1 LEQSEAVAVH
11 GMKPAMTGKFVVGFN
26 KMTVLI
32 TYFSYTGNTK
42 RIADAI
48 AEQCQADVE
57 RIEEVKLRKGVF
69 GYLTAGRDA
78 WKKRTSEI
86 RRVESDPGNYDLV
99 VVGTPVWAWNLTP
112 AVRAFLAVHGA
123 HIKRVA
129 FFCTQGGSGA
139 DGVFKQMAELCGQEP
154 IAALALTEGD
164 VRKNNYAAKVRAF
177 AKALDGKY

>member
-1 LEQSEAVAVH
+1 
-11 GMKPAMTGKFVVGFN
+11 MTILV
-26 KMTVLI
+26 
-32 TYFSYTGNTK
+32 TYFSHTGNTK

-48 AEQCQADVE
+48 AEHCQADME
-57 RIEEVKLRKGVF
+57 RIKEVRLRKGVF

-86 RRVESDPGNYDLV
+86 RPVESDPSNYDLV

-139 DGVFKQMAELCGQEP
+139 DGVFKQMAVLCSQEP
-154 IAALALTEGD
+154 IATLAMTED
-164 VRKNNYAAKVRAF
+164 EVKKNNYTAKVRAF
-177 AKALDGKY
+177 AEALNGKY

>member
-1 LEQSEAVAVH
+1 
-11 GMKPAMTGKFVVGFN
+11 MNPARTGKTVVGSN
-26 KMTVLI
+26 TMTVLI
-32 TYFSYTGNTK
+32 TYFSHTGNTK

-48 AEQCQADVE
+48 AEHCHADVE

-78 WKKRTSEI
+78 WKKHTSEI
-86 RRVESDPGNYDLV
+86 RPVKIDPGYYDLV

-154 IAALALTEGD
+154 AATLALTED
-164 VRKNNYAAKVRAF
+164 EVKKNNYTAKVRAF
-177 AKALDGKY
+177 AKALDGKC